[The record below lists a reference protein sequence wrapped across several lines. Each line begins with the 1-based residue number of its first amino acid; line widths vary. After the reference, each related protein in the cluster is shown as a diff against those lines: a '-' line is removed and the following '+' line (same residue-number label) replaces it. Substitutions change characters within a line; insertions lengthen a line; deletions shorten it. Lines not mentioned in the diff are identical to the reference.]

1 MINKTKVIA
10 SVGPVTMEKEQIKKL
25 ILNGTDVIRVNM
37 SHADYNFCRTIS
49 EYVNELNTELR
60 TSVALLMDLTGPEVR
75 IGKFSCGQVY
85 FRKGDR
91 VRIYM
96 DEIEGDNTKFSVS
109 YPNLI
114 NEVKYNS
121 IINIQDGMV
130 KMEVIEKLTDFFV
143 CEVLNDATIE
153 SNQNLSVEGVKL
165 KLPYLTNKDE
175 TNIAIAH
182 KLGFDFISLAYVE
195 NAEHVLSVNDLLIN
209 MKDEHINILSKI
221 ETEDGV
227 ENIDEIIR
235 VSDGIVIA
243 RGDLGVSVSMERVPG
258 IQKKI
263 IRKCHEASKVSIVS
277 TEIMSS
283 MEKMARPSRA
293 EVSDVANAVL
303 DGADAILLSGETT
316 VGKYPIET
324 LKIVEKVINSAEMDI
339 DYQDYLTDNS
349 TTDITGIIAQNV
361 TSSAL
366 KLKCCAIIAPTNSG
380 YTARMMS
387 KFRPSCP
394 VIAVSPNPATVKSL
408 QLHFAVTPV
417 LIDDLNSLDKI
428 IDLSKEITFKLISTK
443 PGDKII
449 ITGGYP
455 FNEVKYTNFMKI
467 EEL

>member
-1 MINKTKVIA
+1 MN
-10 SVGPVTMEKEQIKKL
+10 
-25 ILNGTDVIRVNM
+25 
-37 SHADYNFCRTIS
+37 
-49 EYVNELNTELR
+49 
-60 TSVALLMDLTGPEVR
+60 
-75 IGKFSCGQVY
+75 
-85 FRKGDR
+85 
-91 VRIYM
+91 
-96 DEIEGDNTKFSVS
+96 
-109 YPNLI
+109 
-114 NEVKYNS
+114 
-121 IINIQDGMV
+121 
-130 KMEVIEKLTDFFV
+130 
-143 CEVLNDATIE
+143 
-153 SNQNLSVEGVKL
+153 
-165 KLPYLTNKDE
+165 
-175 TNIAIAH
+175 
-182 KLGFDFISLAYVE
+182 
-195 NAEHVLSVNDLLIN
+195 
-209 MKDEHINILSKI
+209 DEHINILSKI
-221 ETEDGV
+221 ETEEGV
-227 ENIDEIIR
+227 DNIDEIIR

-243 RGDLGVSVSMERVPG
+243 RGDLGVSVGMERVPG

-263 IRKCHEASKVSIVS
+263 IKKCHEASKVSIIS

-283 MEKMARPSRA
+283 MEKMARPTRA

-339 DYQDYLTDNS
+339 DYQDYLNDNS

-394 VIAVSPNPATVKSL
+394 VIAVSPNPDTVKSL

-428 IDLSKEITFKLISTK
+428 IDLSKEITFKLISTR